1 MAKGDARALELIDLG
16 DKLWGERRQYDGL
29 CQEIAWQ
36 LCPDLASFTQEMI
49 LGRDFAIDR
58 MDSYPEQMSRE
69 LTNQLSAMLRPN
81 DRPWFKTTTLDPQID
96 AVEENARYLEYVTK
110 TIQRGIYDP
119 RSKFIRATKQADRF
133 YTNFGQAVVS
143 CEEAPGTRDHLFF
156 RSYHIKD
163 CVWMDN
169 DLGEID
175 NLHRRE
181 MITARAMFKKFREDR
196 LDPKVK
202 EAAEKQP
209 GQKFPMRVVVM
220 PADEYDL
227 IGSEA
232 KRGGKKLPFVTVYI
246 DVENRRVIREGG
258 LPDFIYIVPRWML
271 FGETQY
277 SFSPAAMLAL
287 PDARMA
293 QMMSQIILEAG
304 EKSIEPPMVAKQQV
318 VIGEPNI
325 QAGGI
330 SWVDLEHDASLKEA
344 LDAIRLEPDM
354 KTAFAMRQDLREML
368 TKAFFVDKLALPEAG
383 KGMTAY
389 EVGRRL
395 EEHVRNLLPLF
406 EPMQIEY
413 NTRILDKSYSTLMN
427 MRKFRTDGSD
437 GTPPLPLQLAR
448 ADVTWAFQSP
458 IEQAQDQILV
468 EYFKGGLELQQLGMQ
483 AGAKAPV
490 MNVDRAMRDAV
501 RGMGTPAAW
510 RKTDHEMQQDAAQIA
525 QVKQMQEMMGAI
537 GQGAQVAEQA
547 GKAGQ
552 ALGLMPPPQK
562 DVPVAPQA
570 LQAMRA
576 AQALGAKLSPEA
588 LKAIQGSAQGD
599 PEFAGAQGMPA
610 ADIGDQGPGMTSGE
624 VPPAAWQQEQPEALL
639 QEVMGIQSPGWQ
651 AAQGGAQA
659 GTAAQP
665 PATKLIPAG
674 TSQQEPSMADI
685 MYMLKRLDSRMNQ
698 LEDAVSKPRQIQ
710 VKREKGKIVG
720 ADVAPSHQ

>member
-16 DKLWGERRQYDGL
+16 DKLWGEKRQYDGL
-29 CQEIAWQ
+29 CQEIAYQ
-36 LCPDLASFTQEMI
+36 LCPDLGSFTRELV
-49 LGRDFAIDR
+49 LGQDFAIDR

-69 LTNQLSAMLRPN
+69 LTNQLSAMLRPS
-81 DRPWFKTTTLDPQID
+81 DRPWFRTTTLNEQID
-96 AVEENARYLEYVTK
+96 SVEENARYLDYVSK
-110 TIQRGIYDP
+110 TIRQGIYDP

-133 YTNFGQAVVS
+133 YTNFGQAVIS
-143 CEEAPGTRDHLFF
+143 CEEGGENRDHLFF

-163 CVWMDN
+163 CVWLEN

-181 MITARAMFKKFREDR
+181 LITARAMLRKFKEDR

-202 EAAEKQP
+202 EAAEKTP
-209 GQKFPMRVVVM
+209 GQKLPMRVVVM
-220 PADEYDL
+220 PSDEYDM
-227 IGSEA
+227 IGKDA
-232 KRGGKKLPFVTVYI
+232 KRGGKKLPFVVVYI

-258 LPDFIYIVPRWML
+258 LPDFIYVVPRWML
-271 FGETQY
+271 FGDTQY
-277 SFSPAAMLAL
+277 AFSPAAMIAL

-318 VIGEPNI
+318 MIGEPNL

-413 NTRILDKSYSTLMN
+413 NTRILDKSYATLMN
-427 MRKFRTDGSD
+427 MKKFRVDGSD
-437 GTPPLPLQLAR
+437 GTPPLPQALAR
-448 ADVTWAFQSP
+448 ADVTWSFQSP

-468 EYFKGGLELQQLGMQ
+468 EYFKGSLELEQLGMQ

-490 MNVDRAMRDAV
+490 LNVDKAMRDAM
-501 RGMGTPAAW
+501 RGIGAPAAW
-510 RKTDHEMQQDAAQIA
+510 RKTEGEMQQDGAKIA
-525 QVKQMQEMMGAI
+525 QAKQMQEIMGTI

-576 AQALGAKLSPEA
+576 AEAMGVNLGPNAMNA
-588 LKAIQGSAQGD
+588 VRGSAQGA
-599 PEFAGAQGMPA
+599 PALAGAQGMPA
-610 ADIGDQGPGMTSGE
+610 ADVGDRGPGMTSGE
-624 VPPAAWQQEQPEALL
+624 TPPAAGKPEQAEALMA
-639 QEVMGIQSPGWQ
+639 EIMGMRMPG
-651 AAQGGAQA
+651 G
-659 GTAAQP
+659 QP
-665 PATKLIPAG
+665 PQGQGAAPQQAQTPA
-674 TSQQEPSMADI
+674 QQLVPLARQEPSMSDV
-685 MYMLKRLDSRMNQ
+685 MYMLKRLAGEVSA
-698 LEDAVSKPRQIQ
+698 LHDAVSKPRKIE
-710 VKREKGKIVG
+710 VKREKGKIVS
-720 ADVAPSHQ
+720 ADVAPSH